1 MNTKEEAGVWVPEAR
16 SIPNFTILSEDGL
29 FSLIGIKTP
38 GLTCAAPL
46 GAHVA
51 GLVSAYLGGPGRNP
65 RFDPTRRGIRP
76 VRAMDEA
83 RRAAAVARD
92 PDYGEIVCHCRQV
105 SRGEIKEAIRRGATT
120 LDGVKRRT
128 GAGMGRCQGA
138 RCLLPVLETLAAE
151 TGIKIGD
158 VTKDGAGSD
167 LVTAYGEL

>member
-1 MNTKEEAGVWVPEAR
+1 MNERWYPGTLSPEVTEMELQHR
-16 SIPNFTILSEDGL
+16 KI
-29 FSLIGIKTP
+29 
-38 GLTCAAPL
+38 
-46 GAHVA
+46 
-51 GLVSAYLGGPGRNP
+51 
-65 RFDPTRRGIRP
+65 
-76 VRAMDEA
+76 A

>member
-1 MNTKEEAGVWVPEAR
+1 MPEAR

-51 GLVSAYLGGPGRNP
+51 GLVSAYLGGPGMNP

-138 RCLLPVLETLAAE
+138 RCLLPVLEMLAAE
-151 TGIKIGD
+151 TGRKIED